1 MSPGDRE
8 ALLSAIQARIKHSF
22 ADPALLDR
30 ALTHP
35 SYAHEYGGAHN
46 QRLEFLGDAV
56 VGAIVGQACFERFP
70 EDSDGDLSLRKHRLV
85 SGATLADIGRALE
98 LHAVLRLGTGA
109 RRAQV
114 NEQPKM
120 IADATEALIGA
131 LVLDA
136 GFGRTAEIV
145 TAWFEP
151 YFARHTDP
159 EAPAEAPKS
168 PISRLHE
175 HCQRKPVRSKVHPL
189 VLDRSGD
196 AHQPVWT
203 VGWWCGGE
211 LLAST
216 SATSKQRAKEG
227 AAELA
232 LERLQALLDQGWLP
246 ERGAEPP
253 DDPSA
258 LLSSGLP

>member
-1 MSPGDRE
+1 MSPDDRQ
-8 ALLSAIQARIKHSF
+8 ALLKAIQIRIKHDFS
-22 ADPALLDR
+22 DPALLDR
-30 ALTHP
+30 AMTHP

-70 EDSDGDLSLRKHRLV
+70 DDSDGDLSLRKHRLV
-85 SGATLADIGRALE
+85 SGATLAGIGRALE

-136 GFGRTAEIV
+136 GFARTSEIV
-145 TAWFEP
+145 TRWFEP
-151 YFARHTDP
+151 YFAQHADP

-175 HCQRKPVRSKVHPL
+175 HCDRKPVRSKVHLL
-189 VLDRSGD
+189 VLDQRGD
-196 AHQPVWT
+196 AHQPIWT

-216 SATSKQRAKEG
+216 SSTSKKKAKEG

-232 LERLQALLDQGWLP
+232 LERLQDLVDKGWTP
-246 ERGAEPP
+246 DRTAEPP
-253 DDPSA
+253 EDPSE
-258 LLSSGLP
+258 LLPSEAP